1 MAGWFSLGFRTNER
15 NGASGFDKVARRVSG
30 KWLAAFAVLSVGAA
44 AFATVALAHGRLGQ
58 NANVPLVTQ
67 DGQEVHFYDDVIKG
81 KTVAV
86 NFIYTHCMFACPLE
100 TARMA
105 QVQKKLGDRV
115 GKDIFFYS
123 ISIDP
128 DHDTPAVLKEYMQD
142 FDIGP
147 GWTFLTGKR
156 ADIDLLA
163 YRLGLTDTPNITD
176 VASGP
181 GQEVDGHTPH
191 LLMGNDLT
199 NQWMRDSAGDNP
211 SVIARFLSD
220 LVGYNSP
227 AANPVTARGGGD
239 GGSIKLNAGQYL
251 FAKQC
256 AACHTIG
263 QGDKIGPDLK
273 DVTHRRDREWLERF
287 ICEPEKMREDGDS
300 IAVALA
306 QRYKVVMPNLS
317 ISDHDA
323 ALLIDY
329 LSAVASQ

>member
-15 NGASGFDKVARRVSG
+15 NRASGFDKVTRGVSG
-30 KWLAAFAVLSVGAA
+30 KWPAAFAFAALSVGAA
-44 AFATVALAHGRLGQ
+44 VFATAAVAGARLGQ
-58 NANVPLVTQ
+58 NANVPLITQ

-86 NFIYTHCMFACPLE
+86 TFIYTQCMFACPLE
-100 TARMA
+100 TARLA
-105 QVQKKLGDRV
+105 QVQKRLGDRV

-163 YRLGLTDTPNITD
+163 YRLGMSEDPNIT
-176 VASGP
+176 AGP
-181 GQEVDGHTPH
+181 ARDVDGHTPH
-191 LLMGNDLT
+191 LLIGNEPT
-199 NQWMRDSAGDNP
+199 NQWLRDSAGDNP
-211 SVIARFLSD
+211 NVIARLLTNFL
-220 LVGYNSP
+220 GYSP
-227 AANPVTARGGGD
+227 VVQPVTARGGAEGAPL
-239 GGSIKLNAGQYL
+239 KLDIGQYL
-251 FAKQC
+251 FAKEC

-273 DVTHRRDREWLERF
+273 HVTRARDREWLERY
-287 ICEPEKMREDGDS
+287 IREPNKMREDGDP

-306 QRYKVVMPNLS
+306 ERYKVVMPNLLVGDRDLA
-317 ISDHDA
+317 I
-323 ALLIDY
+323 LVDY
-329 LSAVASQ
+329 LSAAASQ